1 MDTGH
6 FSAGCFVADDQP
18 LFLTAM
24 TGGPRNKLVSCC
36 CAGYVVD
43 AMNMI
48 VWCVIFSAITRCVYQ
63 HGFIDRGYLKLVRR
77 SVGQY
82 DFVFKLLREIG
93 IVGERLYL
101 IVHYLV
107 VLGSGNPYPV
117 GMTGVVAG
125 EDIPGFIASSRCR
138 IKTDDKWVTEF
149 VNSFDLVISFH

>member
-1 MDTGH
+1 METCH

-18 LFLTAM
+18 LFLNAI
-24 TGGPRNKLVSCC
+24 TGIPTKLVSCC
-36 CAGYVVD
+36 CAGYVV
-43 AMNMI
+43 AAIGNI
-48 VWCVIFSAITRCVYQ
+48 VWCVIYSAITRCVYR

-77 SVGQY
+77 SFGQY
-82 DFVFKLLREIG
+82 DFVFELLREIG

-101 IVHYLV
+101 IVHLLV
-107 VLGSGNPYPV
+107 VLGSDNTYPV

-138 IKTDDKWVTEF
+138 INTDDKWVTEF